1 MMNEQR
7 NKVIQYAVVVST
19 ILNLGMCLNLYLQLG
34 RMQYQVAQIDSDI
47 SSAVEALSRY
57 IWEIKN
63 NEVSNS
69 ETYPGG
75 LQ

>member
-1 MMNEQR
+1 MNEQR

>member
-34 RMQYQVAQIDSDI
+34 RMQYQVAQMDSDI
-47 SSAVEALSRY
+47 SSTVEALSRY

-69 ETYPGG
+69 ESYPGG

>member
-34 RMQYQVAQIDSDI
+34 RMQYQVAQMDSDI

-69 ETYPGG
+69 ESYPGG

>member
-19 ILNLGMCLNLYLQLG
+19 ILNLGMCLNLYLQVG
-34 RMQYQVAQIDSDI
+34 RIQYQVAQMDSDI

-63 NEVSNS
+63 NKVSNS

>member
-1 MMNEQR
+1 MMSEQR
-7 NKVIQYAVVVST
+7 NKVIQYALVAGTV
-19 ILNLGMCLNLYLQLG
+19 LNLGMCLNLYLQVG
-34 RMQYQVAQIDSDI
+34 RMQYQVAQMDSDI

-63 NEVSNS
+63 NKVSNS

>member
-7 NKVIQYAVVVST
+7 NKVIKYALVAGTV
-19 ILNLGMCLNLYLQLG
+19 LNLGMCLNLYLQLG
-34 RMQYQVAQIDSDI
+34 RMQYQVSQLDSNVA
-47 SSAVEALSRY
+47 SSIQSLSRY

-69 ETYPGG
+69 ESYPGG

>member
-34 RMQYQVAQIDSDI
+34 RMQYQVAQMDSDI

-63 NEVSNS
+63 NKVSNS